1 MGREA
6 GSGGTYCLRPKKRTN
21 ILMTYEQTI
30 IAAVQQI
37 LPDTPPAIVLQL
49 AKVLVDALAGKTPQ
63 ISDSGLVEALSQ
75 LQGKRLEV
83 PQGDISIGN
92 IDGDGIAIGH
102 HATAQTATGT
112 NILQVSGGSIAI
124 VINQS
129 PPRISPPPPFMAP
142 TPPPDFVSRPQEF
155 TQLLQY
161 ILNEQHGITVAST
174 VCLTGAGGFGK
185 TTLAQMLCHDQQVR
199 AAFPDGNLWITP
211 GENPQDLTGLVA
223 DLVELLTGE
232 RPGFK
237 NIQAATTRLAEALGN
252 RVLLLV
258 IDDVWDN
265 VHLRP
270 FLQGGSRCIRL
281 ITTRNR
287 SNLPYGTRQ
296 VDVDTMQDNEAFALL
311 STGIVNVEANQ
322 HKLRTLVARLGEWPL
337 LLRLANGFLRK
348 RVKHGEALMA
358 AVASLD
364 ERLDR
369 HGLIAFDTRNPTER
383 HQAVAATLG
392 ASFDLLAMEERIRY
406 AELAIF
412 PEDVDIPLATL
423 ARLWGSTGGYD
434 VLDTE
439 ELCER
444 LSDLSLLLHYDL
456 AARSIRLHDV
466 IHRFLQHSHASQLV
480 AWHVML
486 LDAHRPMSGD
496 WAEMPI
502 DEPYMWQHLAEH
514 LLNAGKDEEFV
525 HLALSHDTVLDFIEG
540 DVELKKR
547 LDQMTPEELEY
558 LKRSLVHHM
567 VEVRDI
573 ERLDKLRRY
582 IRIIKTSK

>member
-1 MGREA
+1 
-6 GSGGTYCLRPKKRTN
+6 
-21 ILMTYEQTI
+21 MTYEQTI
-30 IAAVQQI
+30 IAAVQRI
-37 LPDTPPAIVLQL
+37 LPDTPQAIVLQL
-49 AKVLVDALAGKTPQ
+49 TKVLVDTLAGKTSQ
-63 ISDSGLVEALSQ
+63 ISDPGLVEALSN

-92 IDGDGIAIGH
+92 IDGHGIAIGH

-142 TPPPDFVSRPQEF
+142 TPPPDFVPRPQEF
-155 TQLLQY
+155 NQLLQY
-161 ILNEQHGITVAST
+161 LLNEQRGITVAST
-174 VCLTGAGGFGK
+174 VCLMGAGGFGK
-185 TTLAQMLCHDQQVR
+185 TTLAQILCHDQRVR
-199 AAFPDGNLWITP
+199 AAFPDGVLWITL
-211 GENPQDLTGLVA
+211 GENPRDLAGIIA
-223 DLVELLTGE
+223 DLIEILTDQ
-232 RPGFK
+232 RPGF
-237 NIQAATTRLAEALGN
+237 IGIDATTARLAEALGN

-281 ITTRNR
+281 ITTRDR
-287 SNLPYGTRQ
+287 SILPYGTRQ
-296 VDVDTMQDNEAFALL
+296 VDVDTMQDNEALALL
-311 STGIVNVEANQ
+311 STGIVKVEVNQ

-348 RVKHGEALMA
+348 RVQHGEALMA

-369 HGLIAFDTRNPTER
+369 YGLIAFDTRNPTER
-383 HQAVAATLG
+383 NQAVAATLG

-434 VLDTE
+434 ALDTE

-456 AARSIRLHDV
+456 TARSIRLHDV
-466 IHRFLQHSHASQLV
+466 IRRFLQHSHASQLV

-486 LDAHRPMSGD
+486 LDAHRPISGD

-514 LLNAGKDEEFV
+514 LLDAGKDEEFV
-525 HLALSHDTVLDFIEG
+525 HLALSHDTFLDFMEG

-547 LDQMTPEELEY
+547 LDQMAPEKREY
-558 LKRSLVHHM
+558 TERALVYHL
-567 VEVRDI
+567 VKAGDL